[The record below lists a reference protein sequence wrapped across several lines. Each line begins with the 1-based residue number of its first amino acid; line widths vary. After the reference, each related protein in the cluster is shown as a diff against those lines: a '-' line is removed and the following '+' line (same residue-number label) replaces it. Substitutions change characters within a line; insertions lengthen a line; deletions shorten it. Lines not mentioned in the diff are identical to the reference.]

1 MSHITIPL
9 QTSYHD
15 FKQLREKIIAIQSDE
30 EYFSLANQSCLFHLD
45 EVLKLY
51 DTKSHWPDK
60 SEIVINIYHLDV
72 LIENL
77 KYVILGFRKFGMK
90 KEARGLEEDVG
101 VVFYD
106 VEEDE
111 ESSEEESSEEE
122 SSDEESSDEEK
133 EIATKPTEKP
143 DTITEENKKSNMSE
157 KSESK
162 TPQNSTKSKQKQTSS
177 LDLSFTSSSSKELD
191 FSESE
196 SEKLSDIDDA
206 RFATSIKNESSELSL
221 DNLSLNEYFDRSF
234 VDSDGLP
241 F

>member
-51 DTKSHWPDK
+51 DNKSHWPDK

-90 KEARGLEEDVG
+90 REARGLEEDVG

-111 ESSEEESSEEE
+111 ESSEEESS
-122 SSDEESSDEEK
+122 DEEK

-143 DTITEENKKSNMSE
+143 DKITEENKKSNMSE